1 MHEWGVYLLCSC
13 GAGGS
18 DLLGGREGED
28 TAARGGKLAMGSG
41 SLGSDALGGRNG
53 EPPCGLGGSDGM
65 GSGSREGSDGVGS
78 GSSLDLLKLLVYV
91 CELHVVLIVKGF
103 RLNVTY
109 CRREWG

>member
-1 MHEWGVYLLCSC
+1 
-13 GAGGS
+13 
-18 DLLGGREGED
+18 
-28 TAARGGKLAMGSG
+28 MGSG

-65 GSGSREGSDGVGS
+65 GSGSRGGSDGVGS

-91 CELHVVLIVKGF
+91 CKLVLIVKGF

-109 CRREWG
+109 CKKEGDKKRGEIYELSMKSKHTHSTTYL